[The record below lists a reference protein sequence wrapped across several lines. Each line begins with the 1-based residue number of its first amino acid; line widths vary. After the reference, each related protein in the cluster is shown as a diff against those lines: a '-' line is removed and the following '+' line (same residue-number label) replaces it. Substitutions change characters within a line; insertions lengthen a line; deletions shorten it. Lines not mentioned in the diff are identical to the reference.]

1 MEIYLDNSATTMV
14 RPEVAKLMYEI
25 MTKDYGNPSSMHIRV
40 CRLNVIFARPRR
52 FLQGSLRLV
61 RKRFSLRQAEP
72 KATIWQL

>member
-25 MTKDYGNPSSMHIRV
+25 MTKDYGNPSSMHIKGVQAERYL
-40 CRLNVIFARPRR
+40 REAKEI
-52 FLQGSLRLV
+52 LQGYLRLV